1 MSSSPVPRAR
11 RTVPRWLLPVI
22 GYGISLA
29 CLVWLYWGFDWKTE
43 LARFAAADRRWVT
56 LAVIADISVY
66 CIQGWRWRLL
76 LKPVTRVPY
85 LRSVQ
90 AIFIG
95 LFANEVLPF
104 RSGELIRCYVMGRW
118 SRIPFSV
125 ALSSAVIERLFDG
138 IWLIFGFCLVAP
150 FVPFPGYLKDG
161 AIVVGA
167 VLLAVAIMLG
177 VVMFRKQHAHK
188 AVSASRWS
196 AALWHVV
203 EGLHA
208 MGSSPSFYGTAAVS
222 LLYLGM
228 QAAPVYALM
237 EGYGLDLPFSAGL
250 VVLVILRLGTLIP
263 QAPGN
268 VGAFQFFTVV
278 ALRLFEVDRA
288 TATGFATLMFVVVTL
303 PLWLGGFIAVA
314 ITGMRIKDLQRYARS
329 SLEPATAHSPDSP
342 PRR

>member
-1 MSSSPVPRAR
+1 MASPPAPSAS
-11 RTVPRWLLPVI
+11 RTMPRWLLPVI

-29 CLVWLYWGFDWKTE
+29 CLVWLYWGFDWRTE

-56 LAVIADISVY
+56 LAVIADILVY
-66 CIQGWRWRLL
+66 GIQGWRWRLL
-76 LKPVTRVPY
+76 LKPVTGLPY

-104 RSGELIRCYVMGRW
+104 RSGELIRCYVVGRW

-138 IWLIFGFCLVAP
+138 IWLILGFSLVAP
-150 FVPFPGYLKDG
+150 FVPLPGYLKDG
-161 AIVVGA
+161 TVVLGA
-167 VLLAVAIMLG
+167 ALLAVAIVLG

-208 MGSSPSFYGTAAVS
+208 MGSAPSFYGAAAVS
-222 LLYLGM
+222 FFYLAM

-237 EGYGLDLPFSAGL
+237 EGYGLDLPFGAAF

-268 VGAFQFFTVV
+268 VGGFQFFTVV
-278 ALRLFEVDRA
+278 ALRLFGVERS

-303 PLWLGGFIAVA
+303 PLWFGGFIAVA
-314 ITGMRIKDLQRYARS
+314 ATGMRIKDLQRFARS
-329 SLEPATAHSPDSP
+329 SLKPAAVHSEDPVG
-342 PRR
+342 RR